1 MNRILIVIAFVT
13 LVIAGV
19 VAGVAAAGYDRHS
32 DSLHYPTVT
41 RIVLDHTR
49 GEVTITRSG
58 VVSGVAV
65 KRTTTT
71 LFAKA
76 TQSAYVRNGVLHLD
90 SRCDHTLCGVD
101 YRIAAPVGVRV
112 QVIHNS

>member
-1 MNRILIVIAFVT
+1 MNRILIVVTFVT
-13 LVIAGV
+13 FVTAGV
-19 VAGVAAAGYDRHS
+19 VAGVAAAGYDRQS
-32 DSLHYPTVT
+32 DSLHYPTVS
-41 RIVLDHTR
+41 RIVLDNTR
-49 GEVTITRSG
+49 GDVAITRSG
-58 VVSGVAV
+58 IVSGVAV

-76 TQSAYVRNGVLHLD
+76 TQSAYIRNGVLHLD

-112 QVIHNS
+112 QVIDNG